1 MGSGAHPNPNNVGFK
16 EFVGL
21 VAALMATQAIAVD
34 GMLPALPV
42 IASALNV
49 PSGNEAQLIVTAYI
63 TGVGLGQ
70 VFWGVLSDR
79 FGRRPILQIG
89 LSMYVVAAILCG
101 LTHDFHS
108 LLVWRA
114 IHGVAAA
121 SVVIARSCVRD
132 QFTGRRMARVMS
144 LTFIVFLMIPVLAPT
159 LGQAV
164 MALAPWR
171 TIFQVFAGF
180 ALVVL
185 GWVSLR
191 LPETLHP
198 EYRLALT
205 VSQIK
210 QALAL
215 VLFNRTSITY
225 TVTLAIMFGSILAYV
240 GMVQQIFQDV
250 FHRASM
256 MPEMFAVCASS
267 MGVTSY
273 LNSRIV
279 ERFGMRIISQ
289 IGLLCFIAVTAVHVL
304 IIKVGLESLTS
315 FVVLQSITM
324 ACIGVISSNC
334 GAMAMEPVGAVAG
347 VGAALQG
354 MISTTG
360 GAFVGATVG
369 KLFNGTTMPLA
380 LGALVCGLI
389 SFGLVLFAE
398 RGRLFSPHHG
408 SELSNAEFYH

>member
-1 MGSGAHPNPNNVGFK
+1 MGSGAHPNPKTVGFK
-16 EFVGL
+16 EFVAL

-34 GMLPALPV
+34 GMLPALPI
-42 IASALNV
+42 IAGALGL
-49 PSGNEAQLIVTAYI
+49 PPGNRAQLIVTAYI

-89 LSMYVVAAILCG
+89 LSLYVVAAILCG
-101 LTHDFHS
+101 LTTSFPT
-108 LLVWRA
+108 LLAWRV
-114 IHGVAAA
+114 IHGIAAG

-132 QFTGRRMARVMS
+132 QYTGRRMARVMS

-164 MALAPWR
+164 MVLAPWR
-171 TIFQVFAGF
+171 TIFLVFGGF
-180 ALVVL
+180 AVVVL
-185 GWVSLR
+185 VWSTLR

-205 VSQIK
+205 PRQIGH
-210 QALAL
+210 ALGL
-215 VLFNRTSITY
+215 VLGNRTSICY
-225 TVTLAIMFGSILAYV
+225 TLTLAIMFGSILAYV

-250 FHRASM
+250 FHRASL

-279 ERFGMRIISQ
+279 ERIGMRVISQ
-289 IGLLCFIAVTAVHVL
+289 IGLLCFIAVTATHVL
-304 IIKVGLESLTS
+304 VIKLGLESLTS
-315 FVVLQSITM
+315 FVLLQSVTM

-334 GAMAMEPVGAVAG
+334 GAMAMEPVGEVAG
-347 VGAALQG
+347 VGASLQG

-360 GAFVGATVG
+360 GAMVGAWVG
-369 KLFNGTTMPLA
+369 KWFSGTTMPLA
-380 LGALVCGLI
+380 LGALMCGLM
-389 SFGLVLFAE
+389 SLCLVLFAE
-398 RGRLFSPHHG
+398 RGRLFTPHHAG
-408 SELSNAEFYH
+408 ELSAEFYH

>member
-1 MGSGAHPNPNNVGFK
+1 V
-16 EFVGL
+16 
-21 VAALMATQAIAVD
+21 
-34 GMLPALPV
+34 
-42 IASALNV
+42 
-49 PSGNEAQLIVTAYI
+49 
-63 TGVGLGQ
+63 
-70 VFWGVLSDR
+70 
-79 FGRRPILQIG
+79 
-89 LSMYVVAAILCG
+89 LCG
-101 LTHDFHS
+101 LTTSFFT
-108 LLVWRA
+108 LLVWRL
-114 IHGVAAA
+114 IHGIAAA

-144 LTFIVFLMIPVLAPT
+144 LTFIVFLMIPVMAPT

-171 TIFQVFAGF
+171 TIFLVFGAF

-185 GWVSLR
+185 VWVALR
-191 LPETLHP
+191 MPETLHP

-205 VSQIK
+205 PKQIGH
-210 QALAL
+210 ALAL
-215 VLFNRTSITY
+215 VTFNRTSISY
-225 TVTLAIMFGSILAYV
+225 TLTLAVMFGSILAYV

-250 FHRASM
+250 FHRPSL

-289 IGLLCFIAVTAVHVL
+289 IGLLCFIAVTAAHVL
-304 IIKVGLESLTS
+304 FIKLGMESLTS
-315 FVVLQSITM
+315 FVLLQSVTM

-360 GAFVGATVG
+360 GAIVGAWVG
-369 KLFNGTTMPLA
+369 KWFNGTTMPLA
-380 LGALVCGLI
+380 LGALICGLV
-389 SFGLVLFAE
+389 SLCLVLFAE
-398 RGRLFSPHHG
+398 RGRLFMPHHADA
-408 SELSNAEFYH
+408 LSAEEFYH